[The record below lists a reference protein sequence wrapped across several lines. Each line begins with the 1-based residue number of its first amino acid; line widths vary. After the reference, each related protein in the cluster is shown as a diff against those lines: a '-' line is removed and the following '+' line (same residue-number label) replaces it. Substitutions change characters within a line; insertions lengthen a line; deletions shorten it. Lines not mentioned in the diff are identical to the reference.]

1 MGDKPLIGVKVL
13 SKHGFCSRP
22 SIMCCNIGC
31 QGCLVKGK
39 MNPSKENPGQL
50 PGGSGIWAWLW
61 KINKMWE
68 SKDGSVGGNGADHYG
83 LMK

>member
-39 MNPSKENPGQL
+39 MNPGKENPGQL
-50 PGGSGIWAWLW
+50 PGGSGI
-61 KINKMWE
+61 
-68 SKDGSVGGNGADHYG
+68 
-83 LMK
+83 